1 MAKTDEQCYC
11 SKCNRTMNASEFYQ
25 SNNLDKY
32 PTKYLNQCKK
42 CITMHVDNWNPDT
55 YLWILQEADVPYV
68 PEEWYKLLSTYGKDK
83 SKVTGMTIIGRYLS
97 KMKLKQWNQY
107 RWKDSDFLQEL
118 ANAKMEQA
126 MKRQGFD
133 AQQITEA
140 VNRASFD
147 IPTEELEIPKEVL
160 EPKKS
165 IKDEVYS
172 VPDAPPP
179 PSDQFVSFFGQSAI
193 PEEEDSIED
202 SLTDEEKLTLRIKW
216 GKTYKPDE
224 WVQLEKLYNEMMESY
239 DIQSAGHIDT
249 LKMICKTSLKAN
261 QLLDIGD
268 VDGAQKM
275 VKMYDMLMK
284 SGKFTAAQNKTESGN
299 AVDSISELVALC
311 EKDGFFPRYYVDG
324 PQDKVDRTLQD
335 LQKYTRQLVTEEMNL
350 GNLIESAVKQ
360 IQIDK
365 EKEALQDADAAN
377 DDEVFEAELFDEE
390 NEKAYLK
397 DEDFQQLNEL
407 IEEDEIDDEEYLE
420 SLISDD
426 QELI

>member
-1 MAKTDEQCYC
+1 MAKTNEQCYC

-25 SNNLDKY
+25 SNNLEKY

-42 CITMHVDNWNPDT
+42 CITMHVDNWNPET
-55 YLWILQEADVPYV
+55 YLWILQEVDVPYV
-68 PEEWYKLLSTYGKDK
+68 PEEWYKLLSTYGKDR

-118 ANAKMEQA
+118 ANSKMEQA

-147 IPTEELEIPKEVL
+147 IPTEELEIPEEVL
-160 EPKKS
+160 QPGQT
-165 IKDEVYS
+165 IKEQAYS
-172 VPDAPPP
+172 APAYNYMPPP
-179 PSDQFVSFFGQSAI
+179 EPV
-193 PEEEDSIED
+193 EDNSIED